1 MSVPG
6 GATGKE
12 SVCQCRRHRDAGLI
26 PESERSPGEGNGN
39 PLQYS
44 CLENPT
50 DRGAWWATVHGDS
63 RSRTWLSTHTLDIWL
78 KVSTLAQ
85 IPNMS
90 RYLLNSSFE
99 KCKNFLSKNSPSYP
113 LSLYI
118 YLFIYLEQHHSQS
131 MSWIFF
137 FWLVCWPVPSTSCW
151 SLGSFGALE
160 SLNPSFLF

>member
-99 KCKNFLSKNSPSYP
+99 NVKISYQKIPLLTLSPF
-113 LSLYI
+113 I
-118 YLFIYLEQHHSQS
+118 FTCLFIWSSIIHSQCLE
-131 MSWIFF
+131 FF
-137 FWLVCWPVPSTSCW
+137 
-151 SLGSFGALE
+151 SFG
-160 SLNPSFLF
+160 LFVDLCLPQAADNWAHLVLWNL